1 MILPFIDNDHAPL
14 QAVLLVKPL
23 AGAGGGTFPNA
34 LCLAQYSLLE
44 SELQRRNITCSYIPG
59 SADLP
64 YQCYTRDS
72 SIITPFGLYI
82 NQMGFSERVKE
93 TASIKDFALTEGW
106 TIAHEARHG
115 SLEGGDVIIVRPG
128 LVIIGTNGLRTSLA
142 GAAEIQEFFQH
153 RGWVA
158 LIVTYAA
165 GIRHLD
171 VVLGVIDAAT
181 MVYAEGSISESE
193 VLRLRAQGMECFA
206 VDVSTTPFACNFVN
220 LGNKRLLTCLLCAAT
235 KATFAQLGCT
245 TVEVDVSAFIDDDGG
260 PHCLIQC
267 IARAH
272 TKAPS

>member
-1 MILPFIDNDHAPL
+1 MEITSNNFLGKHTLGGLYNVAPEKLNDLGFLTEQLCA
-14 QAVLLVKPL
+14 AATK
-23 AGAGGGTFPNA
+23 AGATVCGTLSKQF
-34 LCLAQYSLLE
+34 
-44 SELQRRNITCSYIPG
+44 
-59 SADLP
+59 D
-64 YQCYTRDS
+64 
-72 SIITPFGLYI
+72 
-82 NQMGFSERVKE
+82 
-93 TASIKDFALTEGW
+93 
-106 TIAHEARHG
+106 
-115 SLEGGDVIIVRPG
+115 
-128 LVIIGTNGLRTSLA
+128 

-181 MVYAEGSISESE
+181 MVYAEGSISQSD

-245 TVEVDVSAFIDDDGG
+245 TGEVDVSAFIDDDGG
-260 PHCLIQC
+260 PRCLIQC

-272 TKAPS
+272 TKAPL